1 MNSVE
6 EKQVDFDSA
15 PLHVPCLTPSIPE
28 ASASGRAENPY
39 ASTRMSAV
47 LAAETQVLT
56 VDGIVDRMVEY
67 CLQNNINNPVEILR
81 CLQKE
86 IVTVQPHEVT
96 DVTQCSSG
104 ETNFILVDRNKSLET
119 AFDELKSHNNY
130 RVTLEVQFY
139 GEVTK
144 CIRTFGKLEIH
155 LQ

>member
-1 MNSVE
+1 ME

-28 ASASGRAENPY
+28 ASAPGRAENPY

-86 IVTVQPHEVT
+86 IVTV
-96 DVTQCSSG
+96 
-104 ETNFILVDRNKSLET
+104 
-119 AFDELKSHNNY
+119 
-130 RVTLEVQFY
+130 
-139 GEVTK
+139 
-144 CIRTFGKLEIH
+144 
-155 LQ
+155 

>member
-1 MNSVE
+1 MTLP
-6 EKQVDFDSA
+6 

>member
-6 EKQVDFDSA
+6 EKQVDFASA

-28 ASASGRAENPY
+28 ASTSGQAENPY
-39 ASTRMSAV
+39 ASTRISAV
-47 LAAETQVLT
+47 LMAETQVLT
-56 VDGIVDRMVEY
+56 LDGIVDRVVEY
-67 CLQNNINNPVEILR
+67 CSQNNINNPVEILR

-86 IVTVQPHEVT
+86 IVTGQAHEVT

-130 RVTLEVQFY
+130 RVNTGSSVL
-139 GEVTK
+139 
-144 CIRTFGKLEIH
+144 R
-155 LQ
+155 

>member
-1 MNSVE
+1 ME

>member
-1 MNSVE
+1 ME

-56 VDGIVDRMVEY
+56 VDGTVDRMVEY